1 MDELLQEFIA
11 ETRETLEALA
21 GEVVAWEANPT
32 DRARLDAI
40 FRFVHT
46 VKGSCGF
53 LDLPRLARLSHAA
66 EDVLAAVRDGERRP
80 DTALVNAVLAI
91 VDRIG
96 EIVEAIDAGHS
107 LDDSAEDL
115 LLAALAE
122 DAQPPARNAGP
133 APLRAPMRSVRLNVD
148 LLDRMMSGM
157 SDMVL
162 ARNELARRMRDG
174 DGDPRADA
182 ALERLSATVAEMR
195 DTVTRTRM
203 QRIEALFSALPRM
216 VRDTAASLGKAVT
229 LHIEGSDVELDREMI
244 EVMRDP
250 LVHIIRNAVDH
261 GIEAPARRRAAGKR
275 ETGRLT
281 VSARQSGNRIIIEVA
296 DDGAGIDV
304 ARLVAKAG
312 AVGLHDAPTLAAMGD
327 AARLDL
333 IFSPGLS
340 SRDAVSDISGRGV
353 GMDVVRANVE
363 QIGGRVSLL
372 NAPGAGLTVVMEVP
386 LTLSILS
393 TIVVGAA
400 DQRFAL
406 PRQSV
411 EEIVTLRGDAVRVDL
426 LGDSPIVTVRGTRLP
441 LVDLAALLNLRT
453 GLFFNIDTI
462 VVVSTRDGSFALAVD
477 SVIDTEELVVK
488 PAAPAV
494 MATGLYAGQTL
505 PDSGSPMLLLDGAG
519 MAAVAG
525 LRFGLADPV
534 REAEAEK
541 DPGVSALL
549 FRDLDGRRRA
559 IALACV
565 DRVETVSA
573 NAIRLTA
580 GRLRLAVDGRIVP
593 LHAVIDAQD
602 GSDAAT
608 ATVLRLT
615 DGDTLIAYRIHEAI
629 EIVRLPPELA
639 PAAVG
644 HCLGVAM
651 IDGEQVEVVDPLTL
665 FAQAGTAAP
674 TGPLCLL
681 DADQGGWMN
690 IFLKPTLEAAGYRCV
705 SRLAPGERAAIALAF
720 DTAAD
725 VGGVAGEGAT
735 PVVRL
740 TTDRA
745 GADGARTVHR
755 YDRDGL
761 LAAIAARIAP
771 LQVNATRIAS

>member
-66 EDVLAAVRDGERRP
+66 EDVLADVRDGKRQP

-96 EIVEAIDAGHS
+96 ELVEAIDAGHA

-115 LLAALAE
+115 LVAALAE
-122 DAQPPARNAGP
+122 DARPAAQNTAPAG
-133 APLRAPMRSVRLNVD
+133 LRAPTRSVRLNVD

-216 VRDTAASLGKAVT
+216 VRDTAATLGKAVT
-229 LHIEGSDVELDREMI
+229 LHVEGSDVELDREMI
-244 EVMRDP
+244 EMMRDP

-261 GIEAPARRRAAGKR
+261 GIETPAARRAAGKR
-275 ETGRLT
+275 ETGRLS
-281 VSARQSGNRIIIEVA
+281 VSARQSGNRIMIEVA

-304 ARLVAKAG
+304 SRLAAKA
-312 AVGLHDAPTLAAMGD
+312 AKAGLHDASALAAMDD

-333 IFSPGLS
+333 IFAPGLS
-340 SRDAVSDISGRGV
+340 SRDTVSDISGRGV

-363 QIGGRVSLL
+363 QIGGRVSLI
-372 NAPGAGLTVVMEVP
+372 NAPGAGLTVTMEVP

-393 TIVVGAA
+393 TIVVGVA

-441 LVDLAALLNLRT
+441 LVDLAALLDLRAS
-453 GLFFNIDTI
+453 LFFDLETI

-477 SVIDTEELVVK
+477 TVIDTEELVVK
-488 PAAPAV
+488 PAAPAI
-494 MATGLYAGQTL
+494 MAAGLYAGQTL
-505 PDSGSPMLLLDGAG
+505 PDSGLPMLLLDGAG
-519 MAAVAG
+519 VAAAAG

-534 REAEAEK
+534 QEEVAEDDAGM
-541 DPGVSALL
+541 DALL

-559 IALACV
+559 IVLACV

-573 NAIRLTA
+573 DAIRLTA
-580 GRLRLAVDGRIVP
+580 GRLRLAIDGRILS
-593 LHAVIDAQD
+593 LHAVDDAPD
-602 GSDAAT
+602 GPT

-615 DGDTLIAYRIHEAI
+615 DGDMLIGYRIAEPI
-629 EIVRLPPELA
+629 DIVRLPAILA

-644 HCLGVAM
+644 RYLGVAVL
-651 IDGEQVEVVDPLTL
+651 DGEQVEVVDPLTL
-665 FAQAGTAAP
+665 FAEAGTVP
-674 TGPLCLL
+674 STGPLCLL
-681 DADQGGWMN
+681 DADRGGWMGT
-690 IFLKPTLEAAGYRCV
+690 FLRPTLEAAGYRCV
-705 SRLAPGERAAIALAF
+705 TRLAPGERAAVALAF
-720 DTAAD
+720 DDAD
-725 VGGVAGEGAT
+725 HGEGRGDT

-740 TTDRA
+740 TADRA
-745 GADGARTVHR
+745 AADGARAVHR

-761 LAAIAARIAP
+761 LSVMAAHVAQDRAAVR
-771 LQVNATRIAS
+771 NAS